1 FTVYP
6 RPRSARRDQAAF
18 KVKSILRGSETD
30 HLRTNTNSMHAV
42 ARQELVGW
50 LQHEIAEQK
59 RIDLSTSGAP
69 VVSDMT
75 SSQSFP
81 AKDVSGSSN
90 VQLLLPPADAKKQRK
105 YVKQLF
111 HDRGRPS

>member
-30 HLRTNTNSMHAV
+30 LT
-42 ARQELVGW
+42 RQELVGW

-81 AKDVSGSSN
+81 TKDVSGSSN